1 MIKGIKPKTRA
12 AAKGVIMNKDLQN
25 LEITLSDLGIENT
38 NEVTLMFKYI
48 KRKYPDI
55 KITLRCNV
63 LWDYVKNTSI
73 MQYIDYLIINHAV
86 KLVSIN
92 DDETIDVK
100 ESLDTGLKVLKK

>member
-1 MIKGIKPKTRA
+1 MVKNIKHKTRA
-12 AAKGVIMNKDLQN
+12 DTKGVIMNKDLQN

-73 MQYIDYLIINHAV
+73 MRYIDYLIINHAV